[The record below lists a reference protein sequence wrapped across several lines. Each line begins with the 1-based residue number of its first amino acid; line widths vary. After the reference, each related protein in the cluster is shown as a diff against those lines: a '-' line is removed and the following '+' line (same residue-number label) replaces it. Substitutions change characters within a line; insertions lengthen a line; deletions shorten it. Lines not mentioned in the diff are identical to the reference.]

1 MSGPPAYSSTPAYPT
16 AGSVTPSYM
25 YPAASAHAEPAVA
38 PVVEATAPAAV
49 PASATASGSKYTVK
63 KGDTL
68 YHIAKDKYGD
78 GKQWQRIA
86 SANPGVSPTS
96 LKVGQVLVMP

>member
-1 MSGPPAYSSTPAYPT
+1 
-16 AGSVTPSYM
+16 M
-25 YPAASAHAEPAVA
+25 YPKASAPAEPAVA

-49 PASATASGSKYTVK
+49 PASAIASGSKYTVK

-86 SANPGVSPTS
+86 SANPGVSPSS